1 MNDNQ
6 QLIMI
11 KTILF
16 PTDFTTT
23 TDALGWAR
31 LFASQPGASLLLL
44 HVFQPATPDTT
55 LPTVGTLGLGTES
68 SLHLEDFSREQLLDM
83 ADQLRAEGL
92 TVTTDWRIDTVED
105 GILAAAEETG
115 ADLIITGR
123 SELNNF
129 FDRLVGSATTGIARH
144 AHCPV
149 LIVPAHAVPAHAE
162 TGHSTDNLAV
172 AASVQLRT
180 IVFASSLQAD
190 ETGVMRQVAE
200 IAQTFRASVQVLK
213 VHAENQPKIF
223 DDADSVTALQTE
235 FGADRL
241 RVTKVDARTVS
252 GGLQDFLHDHNAD
265 LLVMTTHARDF
276 FDRLLSPSLTERM
289 VLRAELPL
297 LVFHS

>member
-1 MNDNQ
+1 M
-6 QLIMI
+6 

-16 PTDFTTT
+16 PTDFNTTT
-23 TDALGWAR
+23 AALGWAR

-44 HVFQPATPDTT
+44 HVNQPAAPDTT

-68 SLHLEDFSREQLLDM
+68 SLHLDDFSRDQLMEM

-92 TVTTDWRIDTVED
+92 TVTTDWRIDNVED
-105 GILAAAEETG
+105 GILTAATESG

-129 FDRLVGSATTGIARH
+129 FDRLVGSATTGIARN

-149 LIVPAHAVPAHAE
+149 LIVPTHAVSDQDAE
-162 TGHSTDNLAV
+162 IQADKTQ
-172 AASVQLRT
+172 VQLRT
-180 IVFASSLQAD
+180 IVFASSLQTD
-190 ETGVMRQVAE
+190 EVGVMRQVAE
-200 IAQTFRASVQVLK
+200 LAQTFGASVEVLK
-213 VHAENQPKIF
+213 IHAENQPTIF
-223 DDADSVTALQTE
+223 DDADSVAGLQRE

-241 RVTKVDARTVS
+241 QVTKVEARTVS
-252 GGLQDFLHDHNAD
+252 GGLQDFLHEHDTD
-265 LLVMTTHARDF
+265 LLVMTTHERDF

-297 LVFHS
+297 LVFHG

>member
-1 MNDNQ
+1 M
-6 QLIMI
+6 

-16 PTDFTTT
+16 PTDFNTTT
-23 TDALGWAR
+23 AALGWAR

-44 HVFQPATPDTT
+44 HVYQPTAPDTT
-55 LPTVGTLGLGTES
+55 LPTVGTLGLGNEP
-68 SLHLEDFSREQLLDM
+68 SLHLEDFGRDQLIDM

-92 TVTTDWRIDTVED
+92 TVTTDWRIDNVED
-105 GILAAAEETG
+105 GILTAATESG

-129 FDRLVGSATTGIARH
+129 FDRLVGSATTGIARN

-149 LIVPAHAVPAHAE
+149 LIVPAHAVPAHAVPAHAAE
-162 TGHSTDNLAV
+162 NQTDTAP
-172 AASVQLRT
+172 AQLRT

-200 IAQTFRASVQVLK
+200 IAQTFGASVQVLK
-213 VHAENQPKIF
+213 IHAENQPNIF
-223 DDADSVTALQTE
+223 DDADSLAGLQRE
-235 FGADRL
+235 FGANRL
-241 RVTKVDARTVS
+241 QVTKIDARTVS
-252 GGLQDFLHDHNAD
+252 GGLQDFLHEHDTD
-265 LLVMTTHARDF
+265 LLVMTTHERDF

-297 LVFHS
+297 LVFHA

>member
-1 MNDNQ
+1 M
-6 QLIMI
+6 

-16 PTDFTTT
+16 PTDFNTTT
-23 TDALGWAR
+23 AALGWAR

-44 HVFQPATPDTT
+44 HVFQPAPPDTT
-55 LPTVGTLGLGTES
+55 LPTVGTLGLGSES
-68 SLHLEDFSREQLLDM
+68 SLHLDDFSRDQLLEM

-92 TVTTDWRIDTVED
+92 TVTTDWRIDSVEN
-105 GILAAAEETG
+105 GILTAATDSD

-149 LIVPAHAVPAHAE
+149 LIVPAHTISGNNAENQAYNAPA
-162 TGHSTDNLAV
+162 
-172 AASVQLRT
+172 QLRT
-180 IVFASSLQAD
+180 IVFASSLQTD
-190 ETGVMRQVAE
+190 DVGVMRQVVELAH
-200 IAQTFRASVQVLK
+200 TFGATVQVLK
-213 VHAENQPKIF
+213 IHAENQPTIF
-223 DDADSVTALQTE
+223 DDADSVAGLQRE

-241 RVTKVDARTVS
+241 QVTKTDARTVS
-252 GGLQDFLHDHNAD
+252 GGLQDFLHEHDTD
-265 LLVMTTHARDF
+265 LLVMTTHERDF

-297 LVFHS
+297 LVFHN

>member
-1 MNDNQ
+1 M
-6 QLIMI
+6 L

-16 PTDFTTT
+16 PTDFNTTT
-23 TDALGWAR
+23 AALGWAR

-44 HVFQPATPDTT
+44 HVFQPAAPDTT

-68 SLHLEDFSREQLLDM
+68 SLHLDDFSREQLLDM
-83 ADQLRAEGL
+83 ADQLRADGL
-92 TVTTDWRIDTVED
+92 TVTTNWRIDTVED
-105 GILAAAEETG
+105 GILTAAEETG

-149 LIVPAHAVPAHAE
+149 LIVPAQAVPAQAASDHTE
-162 TGHSTDNLAV
+162 TDHSTDNLTV
-172 AASVQLRT
+172 AAPVRLRS

-200 IAQTFRASVQVLK
+200 IAQTFGASVQVLK

-223 DDADSVTALQTE
+223 DDAESMAALQTE

-241 RVTKVDARTVS
+241 QVVKVDARTVS
-252 GGLQDFLHDHNAD
+252 GGLQDYLHKHDTD

-297 LVFHS
+297 LVFHG

>member
-1 MNDNQ
+1 M
-6 QLIMI
+6 

-16 PTDFTTT
+16 PTDFNTTT
-23 TDALGWAR
+23 TALGWAR

-44 HVFQPATPDTT
+44 HVYQPAAPDTT
-55 LPTVGTLGLGTES
+55 LPTVGTLGLGNEP
-68 SLHLEDFSREQLLDM
+68 SLHLEDFSRDQLIEM

-92 TVTTDWRIDTVED
+92 TVTTDWRIDNVED
-105 GILAAAEETG
+105 GILTAATESG

-149 LIVPAHAVPAHAE
+149 LIVPAHAVPA
-162 TGHSTDNLAV
+162 TDSDQSQSA
-172 AASVQLRT
+172 QLRS

-190 ETGVMRQVAE
+190 ETSAMRQVAE
-200 IAQTFRASVQVLK
+200 LAHTFGASVQVLK
-213 VHAENQPKIF
+213 VHAENQPNIF
-223 DDADSVTALQTE
+223 DDADSLAGLQQE

-241 RVTKVDARTVS
+241 QVIKVDARTVS
-252 GGLQDFLHDHNAD
+252 GGLQDYLHEHDTD
-265 LLVMTTHARDF
+265 LLVMTTHERDF

>member
-1 MNDNQ
+1 M
-6 QLIMI
+6 

-16 PTDFTTT
+16 PTDFNTTT
-23 TDALGWAR
+23 AALGWAR
-31 LFASQPGASLLLL
+31 LFAGQPGASLLLL
-44 HVFQPATPDTT
+44 HVFQPAAPDTT
-55 LPTVGTLGLGTES
+55 LPTVGTLGLGMEP
-68 SLHLEDFSREQLLDM
+68 SLHLEDFSREQLTDM
-83 ADQLRAEGL
+83 ADRLRAEGL
-92 TVTTDWRIDTVED
+92 TVTTDWRVDTVED
-105 GILAAAEETG
+105 GILTAAEETG

-149 LIVPAHAVPAHAE
+149 LIVPSHDVSDQDIENQTDSTPA
-162 TGHSTDNLAV
+162 
-172 AASVQLRT
+172 QLRT

-200 IAQTFRASVQVLK
+200 LAHTFGASVQVLK
-213 VHAENQPKIF
+213 VHAENQPTIF
-223 DDADSVTALQTE
+223 NDADSVAGLQQE

-241 RVTKVDARTVS
+241 QVMKVDARTVS
-252 GGLQDFLHDHNAD
+252 GGLQDFLHEHDTD

-297 LVFHS
+297 LVFHA